1 MILVTGASGQLAT
14 LILDHLTH
22 RGVPVLGASRTPRAG
37 DRAMD
42 FDRPASIDLTGVD
55 TLVLISA
62 GYAEDDVVIARHRAV
77 LEAARRDGVGHV
89 VYTSLIG
96 EGDHLGFALAHR
108 VTEQMLTDPTDG
120 GPQWTILRN
129 GLYAELVGGLLTRED
144 GALRSPFG
152 DGAVAAPTR
161 EDLALCAVEVALS
174 PRAHRGRVYE
184 LTGPA
189 FTAAQ
194 LGAAMA
200 VPVRDL
206 GLEAYRARLAATPGL
221 APFQGPML
229 VSIAS
234 SIRHGLLAHHHGDL
248 AGLLGR
254 EPVPGLEA
262 ARQAIAP

>member
-14 LILDHLTH
+14 LILDHLSH
-22 RGVPVLGASRTPRAG
+22 RGAPVLGASRTPRAG

-120 GPQWTILRN
+120 GLQWTILRN

-144 GALRSPFG
+144 GALCSPFG
-152 DGAVAAPTR
+152 EGAVAAPTR
-161 EDLALCAVEVALS
+161 EDLARCAVEVALS

-254 EPVPGLEA
+254 EPVPGLGA